1 TVTDFSISA
10 YFKPKSLNQ
19 ATFINIDNSFIFSY
33 QSVDSFVFYLLM
45 LLLIYC
51 NNKCALFFFPDSS
64 FQVMVNI
71 SGYQFTCYVASPMK
85 LHQWNKIQVIV
96 KDSII
101 WTGAN
106 GFFHMR
112 AFDDVQQGLN
122 LKLQFKEWS
131 IGADYNGI
139 DGSLDEF
146 ILVNEGTSTSNDSS
160 GSSSNTVLGFK
171 VWQIA
176 LIGAAAGLVL
186 IGVIAV
192 IIYKVKQRR
201 VLKEQISD
209 TLEANF
215 T

>member
-1 TVTDFSISA
+1 TITDFSISA

-33 QSVDSFVFYLLM
+33 QSVD
-45 LLLIYC
+45 
-51 NNKCALFFFPDSS
+51 NSS
-64 FQVMVNI
+64 FQVMANI

-122 LKLQFKEWS
+122 LELQFKEWF

-160 GSSSNTVLGFK
+160 NTILGFE

-186 IGVIAV
+186 IGIIAL

-201 VLKEQISD
+201 VLKEQIPD
-209 TLEANF
+209 TLEVNF